1 LRANSSAGVI
11 VAGIQRL
18 PEDNPRRAD
27 EPRRMATTIFRARRI
42 VTMSGAA
49 PEAFAVSGETI
60 AASGPVAE
68 LRERFPQ
75 AEVVD
80 AGDGVIVPGFNDAHA
95 HLAVA
100 AEDMLHLDLSIDAVS
115 SLAEIAAKLRAELAR
130 TPPGGWIRGSRYDDA
145 KMAEGRVLTRWDLD
159 AISREHPIMVLQVAG
174 HWGVV
179 NSKALALGGIDETT
193 EAPPGGRFG
202 RDGSGRLNGILFE
215 TAIFDFAYP
224 QATRL
229 PQTIAPASTPEDRL
243 RGLGLAMRAFHA
255 AGITSVTDAMIGPAD
270 IALLEESR
278 RRGELTMRV
287 NMLLHFEHYD
297 ELAKRGLRTGSGDHR
312 LRLGGIKTFVDGA
325 IGGRTCL
332 MEQPFEGTSD
342 DFGMQTLSDD
352 LLRDVVRRAHL
363 DGNRICVHANG
374 DRAIGKLLDQLEA
387 AQNERPAPGLH
398 HRIEHCSIVNDGI
411 LRRMKALGAIAAPF
425 GSYVHYHG
433 GKLLDWYG
441 PERIERMFAHR
452 SFLDYGVAVAGS
464 SDYPCGPY
472 QPLLALQSCVTR
484 TGYDGAPLGRSQRIT
499 PREALALY
507 TTGAAYASGE
517 ADVKGVLAPGYLADF
532 VVLDDDPLTADPHAL
547 GALGVRATYV
557 GGVKVWDRAA

>member
-1 LRANSSAGVI
+1 MA
-11 VAGIQRL
+11 
-18 PEDNPRRAD
+18 
-27 EPRRMATTIFRARRI
+27 ATTIFRARRI
-42 VTMSGAA
+42 VTMTGDE
-49 PEAFAVSGETI
+49 PEAFATEGERIVATGTL
-60 AASGPVAE
+60 AA
-68 LRERFPQ
+68 LREQFAG

-115 SLAEIAAKLRAELAR
+115 SLAEIVAKLRVELAR

-145 KMAEGRVLTRWDLD
+145 KMPEGRVITRWDLD
-159 AISREHPIMVLQVAG
+159 EVSRDHPIMVLQVAG

-179 NSKALALGGIDETT
+179 NSKALALGGIDETS
-193 EAPPGGRFG
+193 EEPPGGRFG
-202 RDGSGRLNGILFE
+202 RDAAGRLNGILFE

-229 PQTIAPASTPEDRL
+229 AQTIAPASTPEDRL

-255 AGITSVTDAMIGPAD
+255 AGITSVTDAMIGPDD
-270 IALLEESR
+270 IALLQEAR
-278 RRGELTMRV
+278 RRDALTMRV
-287 NMLLHFEHYD
+287 NMLLHFEHYAL
-297 ELAKRGLRTGSGDHR
+297 LAQREVRTGSGDAR

-332 MEQPFEGTSD
+332 MEQPFEGTTD
-342 DFGMQTLSDD
+342 DFGMQTLDD
-352 LLRDVVRRAHL
+352 ATLRDVVRMAHL

-387 AQNERPAPGLH
+387 AQREKDRPSLH
-398 HRIEHCSIVNDGI
+398 HRIEHCSIVNDDI
-411 LRRMKALGAIAAPF
+411 LQRMKKLGAIAAPF

-452 SFLDYGVAVAGS
+452 LFSDHGVAVAGS
-464 SDYPCGPY
+464 SDYPCGPF

-484 TGYDGAPLGRSQRIT
+484 TGYDGTPLGLSQRIT
-499 PREALALY
+499 PYEALSLY
-507 TTGAAYASGE
+507 TANAAYASDE
-517 ADVKGVLAPGYLADF
+517 HDVKGMLAPGYLADF
-532 VVLDDDPLTADPHAL
+532 VVLADDPLTVDPFTL
-547 GALGVRATYV
+547 GSIPVRATYV
-557 GGVKVWDRAA
+557 GAAKVWDRPLSC

>member
-1 LRANSSAGVI
+1 
-11 VAGIQRL
+11 
-18 PEDNPRRAD
+18 
-27 EPRRMATTIFRARRI
+27 MTTIFRARRI
-42 VTMSGAA
+42 VTMTGDA
-49 PEAFAVSGETI
+49 PEAFATTGETV
-60 AASGPVAE
+60 AATGTLAE
-68 LRERFPQ
+68 LREHFPD

-80 AGDGVIVPGFNDAHA
+80 YRDATIIPGFNDAHA

-115 SLAEIAAKLRAELAR
+115 SLADIALKLRAQLAD
-130 TPPGGWIRGSRYDDA
+130 TPPGGWLRGSRYDDA

-179 NSKALALGGIDETT
+179 NSKALELGGIDESS
-193 EAPPGGRFG
+193 EPPPGGKFG

-243 RGLGLAMRAFHA
+243 RGLQLAMRAFHA
-255 AGITSVTDAMIGPAD
+255 AGITSVTDAMIGPDD
-270 IALLEESR
+270 IVLLQEAR
-278 RRGELTMRV
+278 RRDVLTMRV
-287 NMLLHFEHYD
+287 NMLLHFEHYGL
-297 ELAKRGLRTGSGDHR
+297 LATGEFRTGAGDHR

-332 MEQPFEGTSD
+332 MEQPFEGTTD
-342 DFGMQTLSDD
+342 DFGMQTLSDAM
-352 LLRDVVRRAHL
+352 LRDVVRMAHL

-374 DRAIGKLLDQLEA
+374 DRAIGKLLDQLEDA
-387 AQNERPAPGLH
+387 NREKDRPHIH
-398 HRIEHCSIVNDGI
+398 HRIEHCSIVNDDI

-452 SFLDYGVAVAGS
+452 SFIDHGVAVAGS
-464 SDYPCGPY
+464 SDYPCGPF

-484 TGYDGAPLGRSQRIT
+484 TGYDGTPLGLSQRIT
-499 PREALALY
+499 PAEALALY
-507 TTGAAYASGE
+507 TTNAAYASDE
-517 ADVKGVLAPGYLADF
+517 HEVKGTLAPGYLADF
-532 VVLDDDPLTADPHAL
+532 VVLDGDPLTVDPSTL
-547 GALGVRATYV
+547 GKLGVRATYV
-557 GGVKVWDRAA
+557 GGTKVWDGAA

>member
-1 LRANSSAGVI
+1 
-11 VAGIQRL
+11 
-18 PEDNPRRAD
+18 
-27 EPRRMATTIFRARRI
+27 MTTIFRARRI
-42 VTMSGAA
+42 VTMSGEA
-49 PEAFAVSGETI
+49 PEAFAASGETI
-60 AASGPVAE
+60 AATGTLAA
-68 LRERFPQ
+68 LRDRFPA

-80 AGDGVIVPGFNDAHA
+80 FGDGVIVPGFNDAHA
-95 HLAVA
+95 HLAIA

-115 SLAEIAAKLRAELAR
+115 SLAEIAAKLREHIAH
-130 TPPGGWIRGSRYDDA
+130 TPAGGWIRGSRYDDA

-159 AISREHPIMVLQVAG
+159 EVSREHPIMVLHVAG

-179 NSKALALGGIDETT
+179 NSKALELGGIDEAS

-202 RDGSGRLNGILFE
+202 RDASGRLNGILFE
-215 TAIFDFAYP
+215 TAIFDYAYP

-270 IALLEESR
+270 IALLEDAR
-278 RRGELTMRV
+278 RRDLLTMRV
-287 NMLLHFEHYD
+287 NMLLHYEHYD
-297 ELAKRGLRTGSGDHR
+297 LLAKSGARTGSGDRR
-312 LRLGGIKTFVDGA
+312 LRFGGVKTFVDGA

-332 MEQPFEGTSD
+332 MEQPFEGTTD
-342 DFGMQTLSDD
+342 DYGMQTISDAG
-352 LLRDVVRRAHL
+352 LRDVVRMAHL

-387 AQNERPAPGLH
+387 AHRERPLPNLH
-398 HRIEHCSIVNDGI
+398 HRIEHCSIVNEDI
-411 LRRMKALGAIAAPF
+411 LRRMKALGAIAVPF

-441 PERIERMFAHR
+441 ESRVARMFAHR
-452 SFLDYGVAVAGS
+452 SFLDHGVAVAGS
-464 SDYPCGPY
+464 SDYPCGPF

-484 TGYDGAPLGRSQRIT
+484 TGYDGAPLGLAQRIT

-507 TTGAAYASGE
+507 TLNAAYAADE
-517 ADVKGVLAPGYLADF
+517 HDVKGKLVPGYLADF
-532 VVLDDDPLTADPHAL
+532 VILDDDPLSVDPATL
-547 GALGVRATYV
+547 GSLGVRATYV
-557 GGVKVWDRAA
+557 GGAEVWNRRNAASAGK

>member
-1 LRANSSAGVI
+1 
-11 VAGIQRL
+11 
-18 PEDNPRRAD
+18 
-27 EPRRMATTIFRARRI
+27 MATTIFRARRI
-42 VTMSGAA
+42 VTMTGDA
-49 PEAFAVSGETI
+49 PEAFAVTGERIVST
-60 AASGPVAE
+60 GRLDE
-68 LRERFPQ
+68 LRTNFPE
-75 AEVVD
+75 ADVVD
-80 AGDGVIVPGFNDAHA
+80 ARDGVIVPGFNDAHA

-115 SLAEIAAKLRAELAR
+115 SLAEIADELRAALAR
-130 TPPGGWIRGSRYDDA
+130 TAPGGWIRGSRYDDA

-159 AISREHPIMVLQVAG
+159 AISRDHPIMVLHVAG

-179 NSKALALGGIDETT
+179 NSKALALGGIDESAP
-193 EAPPGGRFG
+193 EPPGGKFG

-229 PQTIAPASTPEDRL
+229 PRTIAPASTPEDRL
-243 RGLGLAMRAFHA
+243 RGLGLAMNAFHA
-255 AGITSVTDAMIGPAD
+255 AGITSVTDAMTGPDD
-270 IALLEESR
+270 IALFQEAQ
-278 RRGELTMRV
+278 RRGALSMRV

-297 ELAKRGLRTGSGDHR
+297 LLAKRGIRTGSGDDR
-312 LRLGGIKTFVDGA
+312 LRLGGIKSFVDGA

-332 MEQPFEGTSD
+332 MEQPFEGTTD
-342 DFGMQTLSDD
+342 DFGMQTLSDAM
-352 LLRDVVRRAHL
+352 LRDVVRMAHL

-387 AQNERPAPGLH
+387 ANREQDRPHVH

-433 GKLLDWYG
+433 GKLLEWYG

-452 SFLDYGVAVAGS
+452 SFLDHGVAVAGS
-464 SDYPCGPY
+464 SDYPCGPF

-484 TGYDGAPLGRSQRIT
+484 TGYDGTPLGLSQRIT
-499 PREALALY
+499 AFEALSLY
-507 TTGAAYASGE
+507 TTSAAYASDE
-517 ADVKGVLAPGYLADF
+517 AEVKGMLAPGYLADF
-532 VVLDDDPLTADPHAL
+532 VVLDDDPLTVDPFTL

-557 GGVKVWDRAA
+557 GGAKVWDRAG